1 MINNFKCY
9 CISSND
15 PARYSVK
22 VTNFTDLC
30 VRFILKYTIY
40 EGTALKEIDLLKN
53 QNRKF
58 YYENAATNVSVNIL
72 DCSSTTTKL
81 IYHECIVEKTNLCFE
96 ISGTPQRIICARTIC

>member
-40 EGTALKEIDLLKN
+40 EGTALKEIDLLKI
-53 QNRKF
+53 KI
-58 YYENAATNVSVNIL
+58 VNFIMKML
-72 DCSSTTTKL
+72 Q
-81 IYHECIVEKTNLCFE
+81 
-96 ISGTPQRIICARTIC
+96 PM